1 MKTQE
6 KIDQAAQI
14 ADALYSAGNQARYR
28 DINEILEALSR
39 RHRTEKQNLGSLV
52 FSLVGEWARDYESG
66 NYDARN
72 EATCKRA
79 FAMVQG
85 LPEHDRDAFWMPY
98 I

>member
-14 ADALYSAGNQARYR
+14 ADALYSAGNQARYG

-52 FSLVGEWARDYESG
+52 FALVGEWARDFEAG

-79 FAMVQG
+79 FAMVRG
-85 LPEHDRDAFWMPY
+85 LPESERDDFWMPY